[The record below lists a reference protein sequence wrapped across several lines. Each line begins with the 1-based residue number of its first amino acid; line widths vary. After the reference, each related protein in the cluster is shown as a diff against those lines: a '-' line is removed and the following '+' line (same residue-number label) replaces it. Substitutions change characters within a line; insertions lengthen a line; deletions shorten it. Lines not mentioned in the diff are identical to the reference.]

1 MADNCD
7 NIFLHISVYRAF
19 VRSIEVN
26 RCWQINIHGMSLHLL
41 FVVLKLR
48 GHGVDSSASPHLVAK
63 VVAVVRFIENNCT
76 PPNKHKLGLCWI

>member
-19 VRSIEVN
+19 ARSIEVN
-26 RCWQINIHGMSLHLL
+26 RCCQIHRYGMSLHLL

-63 VVAVVRFIENNCT
+63 VVAVARFIENNCT
-76 PPNKHKLGLCWI
+76 PPNKRKLGLCWI